1 MQTLFITYA
10 RLLEHTSCDFI
21 RYLYDRIQWNER
33 LIGIRGARGVGKT
46 TMMLQRIKMAF
57 PDTSKTF
64 YTSLDNIWFASH
76 TLTELVEYLYT
87 HGVTH
92 LFADEVHRY
101 KTWAVELKN
110 IFDSYPDFNVVFT
123 GSSLLQIE
131 QGEADLSRRPRMY
144 DMAGLSLR
152 EYMKMNGL
160 ADIPVLTVQDIIER
174 HVQIAAGIAA
184 QVKVLPI
191 FEHYFIEGYYPF
203 RREAADTEGYRE
215 RIERVVQTVIEND
228 IPAVEDV
235 GHETLQKMKRLLVVL
250 TGLPPFTPKIT
261 SLCQTI
267 DTTRNQLIRL
277 LGLMERASLIRQIHI
292 EGKGLKTVGKPDKIL
307 IDNTNIMT
315 AITSAPDEG
324 SMREAYFTGQ
334 LTVSH
339 VVKQSKQGDFLID
352 DTYLFEVGGA
362 KKGFAQIKDMPNSYV
377 AADNLEIGFG
387 NKIPLWLFGMLY

>member
-1 MQTLFITYA
+1 
-10 RLLEHTSCDFI
+10 
-21 RYLYDRIQWNER
+21 
-33 LIGIRGARGVGKT
+33 
-46 TMMLQRIKMAF
+46 
-57 PDTSKTF
+57 
-64 YTSLDNIWFASH
+64 
-76 TLTELVEYLYT
+76 
-87 HGVTH
+87 
-92 LFADEVHRY
+92 
-101 KTWAVELKN
+101 
-110 IFDSYPDFNVVFT
+110 
-123 GSSLLQIE
+123 
-131 QGEADLSRRPRMY
+131 
-144 DMAGLSLR
+144 
-152 EYMKMNGL
+152 
-160 ADIPVLTVQDIIER
+160 
-174 HVQIAAGIAA
+174 
-184 QVKVLPI
+184 
-191 FEHYFIEGYYPF
+191 
-203 RREAADTEGYRE
+203 
-215 RIERVVQTVIEND
+215 
-228 IPAVEDV
+228 
-235 GHETLQKMKRLLVVL
+235 
-250 TGLPPFTPKIT
+250 LPPFTPKIT

-362 KKGFAQIKDMPNSYV
+362 KKGFTQIKDMPNSYV

>member
-1 MQTLFITYA
+1 M
-10 RLLEHTSCDFI
+10 EHTSCDFV
-21 RYLYDRIQWNER
+21 RYLYPRIQWEER

-57 PDTSKTF
+57 PDTSKAF
-64 YTSLDNIWFASH
+64 YASLDNIWFAGHS
-76 TLTELVEYLYT
+76 LTELVEYLYT

-101 KTWAVELKN
+101 RTWAVELKN

-123 GSSLLQIE
+123 GSSLLQLE
-131 QGEADLSRRPRMY
+131 QGEADLSRRPHMY

-152 EYMKMNGL
+152 EYMMMNGI
-160 ADIPVLTVQDIIER
+160 ADLPVLTVEDILER
-174 HVQIAAGIAA
+174 HVQIAASIAA
-184 QVKVLPI
+184 QVKVLPA
-191 FEHYFIEGYYPF
+191 FERYFTEGYYPF
-203 RREAADTEGYRE
+203 RKETADKAGYQE

-228 IPAVEDV
+228 IPAVEEV
-235 GHETLQKMKRLLVVL
+235 SYETLQKMKRLMVVL
-250 TGLPPFTPKIT
+250 AGLPPFTPKIS

-277 LGLMERASLIRQIHI
+277 LGLMERASLIRQIRI
-292 EGKGLKTVGKPDKIL
+292 EGKGLKMVGKPDKVL
-307 IDNTNIMT
+307 IDNANIMA

-334 LTVSH
+334 MAVGH
-339 VVKQSKQGDFLID
+339 CIKQSRQGDFLID

-362 KKGFAQIKDMPNSYV
+362 KKGFSQIKDMPNSYV

-387 NKIPLWLFGMLY
+387 NKIPLWMFGLLY